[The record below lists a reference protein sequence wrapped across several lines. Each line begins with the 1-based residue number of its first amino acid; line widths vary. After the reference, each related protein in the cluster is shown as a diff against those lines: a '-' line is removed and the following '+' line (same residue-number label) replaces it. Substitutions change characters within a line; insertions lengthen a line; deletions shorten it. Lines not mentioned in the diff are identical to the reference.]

1 LQNLQ
6 NTQGAPSVNI
16 AYRSVLH
23 SVRRSVAPCHLQW
36 LGLALAVSGCV
47 LIVAGL
53 VARMVLLMATM
64 PGMSGA
70 STIARDL
77 FSLLGSWFATFI
89 PESDLGFY
97 GAALMVLVGVYA
109 IRLAIQWDR
118 TYWGAPFD
126 STFPES

>member
-1 LQNLQ
+1 M
-6 NTQGAPSVNI
+6 NI

-23 SVRRSVAPCHLQW
+23 SVRRSFLPRHLQW
-36 LGLALAVSGCV
+36 IGIVVAVCGCV

-70 STIARDL
+70 STVARDL
-77 FSLLGSWFATFI
+77 FALLGSWFATFV

-97 GAALMVLVGVYA
+97 GAALMVLVGIHATRQA
-109 IRLAIQWDR
+109 IEWDR

-126 STFPES
+126 STLPES

>member
-1 LQNLQ
+1 M
-6 NTQGAPSVNI
+6 NI
-16 AYRSVLH
+16 AYRSMLH
-23 SVRRSVAPCHLQW
+23 SVRRSFLPRHLQW
-36 LGLALAVSGCV
+36 LGIAVAVSGCV

-53 VARMVLLMATM
+53 LARMVLLMATM

-77 FSLLGSWFATFI
+77 FGLLGSSFATFI

-97 GAALMVLVGVYA
+97 GTALMVLLGVYA
-109 IRLAIQWDR
+109 TRLAAEWDR

-126 STFPES
+126 STLPE

>member
-1 LQNLQ
+1 M
-6 NTQGAPSVNI
+6 NI
-16 AYRSVLH
+16 AYRSMLH
-23 SVRRSVAPCHLQW
+23 SVRRSFVPLHLQW
-36 LGLALAVSGCV
+36 IGIAVAVCGCV

-70 STIARDL
+70 STIAKDL
-77 FSLLGSWFATFI
+77 FALLGSWFATFI

-97 GAALMVLVGVYA
+97 GAALMVLIGVYA
-109 IRLAIQWDR
+109 TRQAIEWDR

-126 STFPES
+126 STFPEG